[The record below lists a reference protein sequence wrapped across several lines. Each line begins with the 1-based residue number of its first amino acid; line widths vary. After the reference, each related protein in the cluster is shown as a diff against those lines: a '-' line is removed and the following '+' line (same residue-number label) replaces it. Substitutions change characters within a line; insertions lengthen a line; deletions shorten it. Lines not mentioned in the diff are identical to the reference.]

1 MEIQRGSS
9 SVENLLGYLYHE
21 AVQLNFFC
29 ERICDTIVMWPK
41 AYGHI
46 QGIHR
51 LGATSVCLYSPIE
64 ESNNTFT
71 TSLWSIEILK
81 DVLDHCSKVNPY
93 TKKIYAIFNM
103 KNDMERFVKS
113 PHFAVIKPEV
123 VVTHGPLLS
132 TCFKQPVG
140 TSASL
145 CKVLTVSCSPGD
157 GKNLWDELNNLACSQ
172 NNENSEM
179 AKVRL
184 AIKKP
189 DWWQMTCEV
198 WLNSSVLPKVIV
210 MVESMNLC
218 WTQTNVKQ
226 LVACLDPNDRII
238 QKMNQGLQQNY
249 SLTGIHT
256 ALRDMSDFPNILT
269 PAHLQSIDHGF
280 DKNVKLVGIPMVPLS
295 CPNSDIIFSALKEE
309 QNIWDFSAC
318 TKDDR
323 HLLPDD
329 LVGVIISALLMK

>member
-1 MEIQRGSS
+1 
-9 SVENLLGYLYHE
+9 
-21 AVQLNFFC
+21 
-29 ERICDTIVMWPK
+29 
-41 AYGHI
+41 
-46 QGIHR
+46 
-51 LGATSVCLYSPIE
+51 
-64 ESNNTFT
+64 
-71 TSLWSIEILK
+71 
-81 DVLDHCSKVNPY
+81 
-93 TKKIYAIFNM
+93 
-103 KNDMERFVKS
+103 
-113 PHFAVIKPEV
+113 
-123 VVTHGPLLS
+123 
-132 TCFKQPVG
+132 
-140 TSASL
+140 
-145 CKVLTVSCSPGD
+145 
-157 GKNLWDELNNLACSQ
+157 
-172 NNENSEM
+172 M

-238 QKMNQGLQQNY
+238 QKINQGLQQNY
-249 SLTGIHT
+249 SLTGIHS